1 MKVRLVIRH
10 ATHSKCLTMFGV
22 ENTILTA
29 LHYSLCRKNT
39 THKSPAGVGGEVA
52 RNQALKISR
61 LFLEKLKTMVEIK
74 LKQQQN
80 SDICFS

>member
-1 MKVRLVIRH
+1 
-10 ATHSKCLTMFGV
+10 MFGV

-61 LFLEKLKTMVEIK
+61 LFLEKLKMMVQIK
-74 LKQQQN
+74 L
-80 SDICFS
+80 